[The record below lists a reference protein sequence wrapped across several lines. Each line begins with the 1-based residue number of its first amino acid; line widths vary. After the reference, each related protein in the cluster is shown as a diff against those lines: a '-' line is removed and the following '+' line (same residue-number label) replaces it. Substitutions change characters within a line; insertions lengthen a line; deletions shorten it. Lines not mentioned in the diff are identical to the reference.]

1 MAAYTFRKCERLNRR
16 KVLEKMFAGG
26 ARSYSFFPLRVV
38 YMPLPDG
45 CEAEG
50 SSAVQV
56 LVSVSKRRFKRA
68 VKRNRMKRLIREAYR
83 LNKHVLLDALPGG
96 CRPLAVAFIYLS
108 DELCAWQVMERRMR
122 AALLRLAD
130 DVAISSPSSSLT
142 AASAA
147 DSAAAL

>member
-1 MAAYTFRKCERLNRR
+1 MTAYTFRKCERLNRR

-38 YMPLPDG
+38 YMPLPEG
-45 CEAEG
+45 CEAEEG
-50 SSAVQV
+50 SAVQV

-83 LNKHVLLDALPGG
+83 LNRHVLLDALPEG

-108 DELCAWQVMERRMR
+108 DELCAWPVMERRMR

-130 DVAISSPSSSLT
+130 DVA
-142 AASAA
+142 ASAV
-147 DSAAAL
+147 AAADDVSSRSASGL